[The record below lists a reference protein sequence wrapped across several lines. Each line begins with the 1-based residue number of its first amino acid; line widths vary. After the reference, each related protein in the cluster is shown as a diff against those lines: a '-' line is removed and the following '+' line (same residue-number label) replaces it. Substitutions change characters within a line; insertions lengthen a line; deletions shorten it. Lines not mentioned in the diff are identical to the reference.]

1 MNTAKELYDRWLAQ
15 PELDTAVAEE
25 LHGIAGDDAAITDRF
40 YRDLEFGTGGLRGVL
55 GAGTNRMNVYTVAKA
70 SQGLADY
77 LKKNFAEPSV
87 AIGYDSRIKSD
98 VFAKVAA
105 GVFAANGVKVNIWP
119 VLMPVPTVSFATR
132 YLHTSAGVMVTA
144 SHNPSKYN
152 GYKVYGAD
160 GCQITTEAAA
170 EILAEIEKLDIFADV
185 ETSDFEAGVAEGS
198 IQYIPDEVYTAFV
211 EQVKNQSVLFG
222 EEVNK
227 NVAIVYSPLNGTGL
241 KPVTRTLKEMGYTNI
256 TVVKEQEQP
265 DGNFPT
271 CPYPNPEIKEAM
283 ALGMEY
289 AKKCNADLLLATD
302 PDCDRVGIAVKNK
315 TGEYELLTGNQTGM
329 LLLDYICSQRVKHGK
344 MPAEQLEKLIMD
356 FIYGEFDVLV
366 STTIVE
372 NGIDIPNANT
382 IIVDNAQNFGLSDL
396 HQLRGRVGRSNQK
409 GYCYLLSPPD
419 ELLSSDARR
428 RLRAIEEFSDLGSGF
443 NIAMQDLD
451 IRGAGNLLGAEQSG
465 FIADIGFETYQKI
478 MNEAV
483 AELRAEGLHVPGLS
497 DGEQEVVEQMR
508 FIDDAHIDIEVEAA
522 LPDAYVSQQAERL
535 KLYRELDSTKD
546 EEALQ
551 AFESRLADRFGPL
564 PRAAKE
570 LLNVVRLRWEAI
582 RLGMERVKVKNGLM
596 IVHFVGEE
604 NSPFYKS
611 EAFMTLLQRVTQR
624 PDRFV
629 LKQHN
634 NRLAMTVRNVKDVE
648 DAYKTLQQ
656 L

>member
-1 MNTAKELYDRWLAQ
+1 MDIKKEYERWLANA
-15 PELDTAVAEE
+15 TADADVVAE
-25 LHGIAGDDAAITDRF
+25 LKTLDDAKIEDAF
-40 YRDLEFGTGGLRGVL
+40 YRDLAFGTGGLRGVI

-185 ETSDFEAGVAEGS
+185 KTGDFEAGVADGS

-211 EQVKNQSVLFG
+211 EQVKSQSVLFG

-227 NVAIVYSPLNGTGL
+227 DVAIVYSPLNGTGL

-256 TVVKEQEQP
+256 TVVNEQEQP

-315 TGEYELLTGNQTGM
+315 AGEYELLTGNQTGM

-344 MPAEQLEKLIMD
+344 MPADPVMVK
-356 FIYGEFDVLV
+356 
-366 STTIVE
+366 TIVTMDMGE
-372 NGIDIPNANT
+372 QIATHYGLRT
-382 IIVDNAQNFGLSDL
+382 INVLT
-396 HQLRGRVGRSNQK
+396 
-409 GYCYLLSPPD
+409 
-419 ELLSSDARR
+419 
-428 RLRAIEEFSDLGSGF
+428 GF
-443 NIAMQDLD
+443 KFI
-451 IRGAGNLLGAEQSG
+451 GEQ
-465 FIADIGFETYQKI
+465 IGFLE
-478 MNEAV
+478 
-483 AELRAEGLHVPGLS
+483 AEGHPERYIFGFEESYGYLSGAHVR
-497 DGEQEVVEQMR
+497 DK
-508 FIDDAHIDIEVEAA
+508 DAVNAVMLACETAA
-522 LPDAYVSQQAERL
+522 YYAAQGMSLLDAVNA
-535 KLYRELDSTKD
+535 LYREFGFYRN
-546 EEALQ
+546 ALESFT
-551 AFESRLADRFGPL
+551 FEGETGMHKMQGIMARLRTSAPKTIAGYEVAEVVDYDADGTGL
-564 PRAAKE
+564 PRADVLEYRLVNGAK
-570 LLNVVRLRWEAI
+570 LMVRPSGTEPKIKVYLSAVAGSEEAADAI
-582 RLGMERVKVKNGLM
+582 N
-596 IVHFVGEE
+596 
-604 NSPFYKS
+604 
-611 EAFMTLLQRVTQR
+611 T
-624 PDRFV
+624 
-629 LKQHN
+629 
-634 NRLAMTVRNVKDVE
+634 AMADAAKDWM
-648 DAYKTLQQ
+648 K
-656 L
+656 

>member
-1 MNTAKELYDRWLAQ
+1 MKNYKI
-15 PELDTAVAEE
+15 AVA
-25 LHGIAGDDAAITDRF
+25 
-40 YRDLEFGTGGLRGVL
+40 GTGYVGLSLGVL
-55 GAGTNRMNVYTVAKA
+55 LSQHHQVVAVDIVQAKVDMINNKKSPIQDDYIEKYLAEKDLNLTATLDAKAAYTVAKA

-77 LKKNFAEPSV
+77 LKKNYAEPSV
-87 AIGYDSRIKSD
+87 AIGYDSRLKSD

-185 ETSDFEAGVAEGS
+185 KTSDFEAGVASGS

-211 EQVKNQSVLFG
+211 EQVKSQSVQFG

-315 TGEYELLTGNQTGM
+315 AGEYELLTGNQTGM

-344 MPAEQLEKLIMD
+344 MPADPVMVKTIVTMDMGEQIATHYGLRTINVLTGFKFIGEQIGKLEQQGKADSYVFGFEESYGYLTGSYVRDKDGVDGAYMICEMFSYYATKGISLLDKLD
-356 FIYGEFDVLV
+356 ELYKTYGYCLNTLHSYEFDG
-366 STTIVE
+366 SAGFAKIRDNPSSKPAHQCTNQIVIQPVITHSE
-372 NGIDIPNANT
+372 ERIWAGRTPRRKPRVPDAPKIKHDKMKQFYLIDI
-382 IIVDNAQNFGLSDL
+382 
-396 HQLRGRVGRSNQK
+396 GRK
-409 GYCYLLSPPD
+409 
-419 ELLSSDARR
+419 
-428 RLRAIEEFSDLGSGF
+428 
-443 NIAMQDLD
+443 M
-451 IRGAGNLLGAEQSG
+451 
-465 FIADIGFETYQKI
+465 
-478 MNEAV
+478 
-483 AELRAEGLHVPGLS
+483 
-497 DGEQEVVEQMR
+497 
-508 FIDDAHIDIEVEAA
+508 
-522 LPDAYVSQQAERL
+522 
-535 KLYRELDSTKD
+535 
-546 EEALQ
+546 
-551 AFESRLADRFGPL
+551 
-564 PRAAKE
+564 
-570 LLNVVRLRWEAI
+570 W
-582 RLGMERVKVKNGLM
+582 
-596 IVHFVGEE
+596 
-604 NSPFYKS
+604 
-611 EAFMTLLQRVTQR
+611 
-624 PDRFV
+624 
-629 LKQHN
+629 
-634 NRLAMTVRNVKDVE
+634 
-648 DAYKTLQQ
+648 
-656 L
+656 